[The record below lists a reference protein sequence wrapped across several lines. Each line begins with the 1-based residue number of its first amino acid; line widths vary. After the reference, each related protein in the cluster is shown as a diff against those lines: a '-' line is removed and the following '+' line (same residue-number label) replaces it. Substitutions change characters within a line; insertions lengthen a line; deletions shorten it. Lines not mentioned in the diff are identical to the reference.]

1 MSCDCCRAHVPTKY
15 VEFYQNI
22 GMLVLRTSKTVKG
35 DLCKSCIDRFFWKL
49 TLTTAVL
56 GWWGMISAFL
66 TPIFLLNNIVRYTTT
81 LRMKKSLPASA
92 ERSVHPTESLTPAAI
107 ARLEP
112 FAAEMEERLAA
123 GAALE
128 NVAEQVARRA
138 GVSALQAELFAK
150 ESRAAA
156 DRSSLQG
163 AR

>member
-1 MSCDCCRAHVPTKY
+1 MSCDCCRAHAPTKY

-35 DLCKSCIDRFFWKL
+35 QLCKSCIDRFFWKL

-56 GWWGMISAFL
+56 GWWGMISMVL
-66 TPIFLLNNIVRYTTT
+66 TPIFLANNIFRYFTTIG
-81 LRMKKSLPASA
+81 MPKGLPPTAGA
-92 ERSVHPTESLTPAAI
+92 ESSHPTESLTPAAV

-112 FAAEMEERLAA
+112 YAAEIEEQLGK

-128 NVAEQVARRA
+128 SVAEQVARRA

-150 ESRAAA
+150 ETRAAA
-156 DRSSLQG
+156 E
-163 AR
+163 